1 MKRMLLSLLGA
12 VVLALPGHA
21 SEPIDAAAAAA
32 IQTVIERQLD
42 AFQRDD
48 GNEAFSYA
56 SPAIQQQFG
65 SVEVFMHMVRTA
77 YPAVYR
83 AAQADFQTP
92 RTIGDEVIQEVIV
105 TGQDGV
111 SYLAVYT
118 MEQQSDRS
126 WRINGCSLF
135 GVPDVTI

>member
-1 MKRMLLSLLGA
+1 MKRLFLCLIG
-12 VVLALPGHA
+12 VVFLATPGQA
-21 SEPIDAAAAAA
+21 SESLNPEDAAA
-32 IQTVIERQLD
+32 IRGVIESQLN
-42 AFQRDD
+42 AFLRGD
-48 GNEAFSYA
+48 GNRAFAHA

-65 SVEVFMHMVRTA
+65 SVETFMQMVRMA

-83 AAQADFQTP
+83 SSQADFQAP
-92 RTIGDEVIQEVIV
+92 RMIGETVIQEVIV

-118 MEQQSDRS
+118 MEQQGDGT

-135 GVPDVTI
+135 GVPDVAI